1 MKRTI
6 ADHKRDILSD
16 LIKRMEGEI
25 GELNSKLEYDENIP
39 EDTYRVYEKQ
49 IGELYS
55 LLKEIE
61 EEVQF
66 S

>member
-1 MKRTI
+1 VK
-6 ADHKRDILSD
+6 LEN
-16 LIKRMEGEI
+16 LIV
-25 GELNSKLEYDENIP
+25 SLEYDENIP
-39 EDTYRVYEKQ
+39 EDTYRVYESK

-55 LLKEIE
+55 ILKQIE

>member
-6 ADHKRDILSD
+6 ADHKRDILTD

-25 GELNSKLEYDENIP
+25 GELNTSLEYDENIP

-49 IGELYS
+49 DR
-55 LLKEIE
+55 
-61 EEVQF
+61 
-66 S
+66 

>member
-6 ADHKRDILSD
+6 ADHKRSILSD
-16 LIKRMEGEI
+16 LIKRMESEI
-25 GELNSKLEYDENIP
+25 GELNSKLELDENVP
-39 EDTYRVYEKQ
+39 ESTYRVCEKR

-55 LLKEIE
+55 ILKEIE